1 MRKLRRMSEAIE
13 IAVREEGVW
22 MEVRLL
28 EQQEHWKTRLLW
40 EQVFT
45 EDSKEFLDYY
55 YFLKTRDNEIYV
67 VEEDGEIRSMLH
79 LNPYRIQ
86 VENNWFDGK
95 YIIAVATDPSYRKR
109 GYMGLLLRKSMQAMY
124 KEKQPFTFL
133 MPASEAIYTP
143 YDFRFVYDQ
152 NVWKYTAGERKGQES
167 LTSED
172 TSFSLED
179 ARISDGT
186 ELAEFFKENYAEQFQ
201 VYAIRDEQYYQT
213 MLFEQQSEN
222 GGIALLKREGKI
234 IGCFL
239 YDDEDGMEIR
249 EPLYLEKYKNE
260 FWDAV
265 GKLCEKHGKKEAIV
279 YAGISEQ
286 QKAASVEL
294 QEKKPTIM
302 VRILHLESLLKMLK
316 TKAGEEIECSFAVLD
331 SILTQNSRVWKLQS
345 NPVREAEE
353 ESTDRKEDD
362 FTENAENQIFI
373 RETEDSEG
381 VLTIAALTSFLF
393 GYKSVEEIACEE
405 DVFLSER
412 LKEELRK
419 IQTLDKIYLN
429 EIV

>member
-1 MRKLRRMSEAIE
+1 
-13 IAVREEGVW
+13 

-40 EQVFT
+40 ERVFS

-86 VENNWFDGK
+86 VENDWFDGR

-109 GYMGLLLRKSMQAMY
+109 GYMGLLLQKSMQAMY

-133 MPASEAIYTP
+133 MPAAEAIYTP

-152 NVWKYTAGERKGQES
+152 NVCKYRACERNGEES
-167 LTSED
+167 L
-172 TSFSLED
+172 SLEK
-179 ARISDGT
+179 ARMSDGA
-186 ELAEFFKENYAEQFQ
+186 ELAGFFNENFAERFQ
-201 VYAIRDEQYYQT
+201 VYAIRDEQYYQM
-213 MLFEQQSEN
+213 MLFELQSEN
-222 GGIALLKREGKI
+222 GGIALIKREGKI
-234 IGCFL
+234 VGCFL
-239 YDDEDGMEIR
+239 YGDEDVMEIR

-265 GKLCEKHGKKEAIV
+265 EKICEKHGKKEAVV

-286 QKAASVEL
+286 QKAASVES

-316 TKAGEEIECSFAVLD
+316 TKAGEQIDCSFAVLD

-345 NPVREAEE
+345 NP
-353 ESTDRKEDD
+353 
-362 FTENAENQIFI
+362 ENQIFI

-412 LKEELRK
+412 LKGELKK